1 MKEVIIIGGGI
12 SGLSV
17 AWRLINKGFKV
28 KIIEADDRVGG
39 LAKSIKIDN
48 YYFDIGPHSF
58 FSEDK
63 EVFESVMSL
72 FKGEESAMPFSKR
85 TVKMWFRNRYVDYPL
100 SAKSVLF
107 QMGILSPF
115 LSFLSFAKSYIKNIF
130 VKEDKNKPLTI
141 EDWAINNFGKYLF
154 LNFFKP
160 YTEQFWKIPTSEL
173 SHRVIPSSRKMDFA
187 KTLKHLLINKYLE
200 LSKREP
206 GKLSLV
212 QRDSLPSYYPK
223 KGFGEIGERIA
234 KKIKENNMEIYFNE
248 EVKEIEVNDKKL
260 FTIKTENKSFKS
272 DYLISKIPI
281 NTIFPKFNPKPE
293 SQILNDS
300 SKLEYL
306 SLILVYLITKKKN
319 VINCQYCYYIDRPYN
334 RISEM
339 NNFSNESSPDNENIL
354 SVEISCLKG
363 SELWNL
369 SKDEIYELCITSIE
383 KDKIIKKEDIEDFK
397 VIKVPSVYPIYRK
410 NYEKYLNKT
419 NEYFSK
425 IKNFSSIGRQGQFY
439 YGDIDQMVR
448 LGFDAADKIV
458 NSNLKDNL

>member
-1 MKEVIIIGGGI
+1 MKKVVIIGGGI
-12 SGLSV
+12 TGLST
-17 AWRLINKGFKV
+17 AWRLINKGFEV
-28 KIIEADDRVGG
+28 KILETDGRVGG
-39 LAKSIKIDN
+39 LAKSIKVDN

-63 EVFESVMSL
+63 EVFNSIMSL

-107 QMGILSPF
+107 QMGVMSPI
-115 LSFLSFAKSYIKNIF
+115 LSFLSFAKSYIKNIIF
-130 VKEDKNKPLTI
+130 KKDKNTPLTI
-141 EDWAINNFGKYLF
+141 EEWAINNFGKYLF

-173 SHRVIPSSRKMDFA
+173 SHRVIPSSSKMNFA
-187 KTLKHLLINKYLE
+187 KTLKHLFINKYLE

-234 KKIKENNMEIYFNE
+234 KVIKKNDTEIYFNE
-248 EVKEIEVNDKKL
+248 EVKEIEFNDENL
-260 FTIKTENKSFKS
+260 FTIKTANKSMKS
-272 DYLISKIPI
+272 DYLISTIPI
-281 NTIFPKFNPKPE
+281 NSIFPKFNPKPDSE
-293 SQILNDS
+293 LLRAS

-306 SLILVYLITKKKN
+306 SLILVYLITTKKN

-339 NNFSNESSPDNENIL
+339 NNFSSDSSPDNENIL
-354 SVEISCLKG
+354 SVEISCLKN

-369 SKDEIYELCITSIE
+369 SENEIYELCIKSIE
-383 KDKIIKKEDIEDFK
+383 KDKILKREDIEDFK

-410 NYEKYLNKT
+410 DYEKYLDKT

-448 LGFDAADKIV
+448 LGFDAADKII
-458 NSNLKDNL
+458 NDN

>member
-1 MKEVIIIGGGI
+1 MKKVIIIGGGI

-28 KIIEADDRVGG
+28 KILEADDRVGG

-72 FKGEESAMPFSKR
+72 FKGEESAIPFSKR
-85 TVKMWFRNRYVDYPL
+85 SVKMWFRNRYVDYPL

-115 LSFLSFAKSYIKNIF
+115 LSFLSFAKSYIKNIL

-272 DYLISKIPI
+272 DYLISTIPI

-319 VINCQYCYYIDRPYN
+319 VINCQYCYYINRPYN

-410 NYEKYLNKT
+410 DYEKYLNKT

-425 IKNFSSIGRQGQFY
+425 IKKFSSIGRQGQFY

-458 NSNLKDNL
+458 NSNLKDN

>member
-1 MKEVIIIGGGI
+1 MKEVTIIGGGI
-12 SGLSV
+12 TGLSV
-17 AWRLINKGFKV
+17 AWRLVNKGFIV
-28 KIIEADDRVGG
+28 KIFESDSSIGG
-39 LAKSIKIDN
+39 LAKSIKIDG

-63 EVFESVMSL
+63 EVFDSILNL
-72 FKGEESAMPFSKR
+72 FKNEESAILFSKR
-85 TVKMWFRNRYVDYPL
+85 IVKMWFRNRYVDYPL

-107 QMGILSPF
+107 QMGIMSPI
-115 LSFLSFAKSYIKNIF
+115 LSFLSFAKSYIKNII
-130 VKEDKNKPLTI
+130 VKKDHNALLTI

-160 YTEQFWKIPTSEL
+160 YTEQFWKIPTNEL
-173 SHRVIPSSRKMDFA
+173 DHRVIPSSRKMDFA

-234 KKIKENNMEIYFNE
+234 KVVKENGANIYLNE
-248 EVKEIEVNDKKL
+248 EVKEVEFNEGNS
-260 FTIKTENKSFKS
+260 FTIKTNNKTIKS
-272 DYLISKIPI
+272 DYLISTIPI
-281 NTIFPKFNPKPE
+281 NSIFTKFNPKPNPE
-293 SQILNDS
+293 LLLES

-306 SLILVYLITKKKN
+306 SLVLLYLITKKKE
-319 VINCQYCYYIDRPYN
+319 VINCQYCYYINRPYN

-339 NNFSNESSPDNENIL
+339 NNFSSDSSPDDENIL
-354 SVEISCLKG
+354 TVEISCLKN
-363 SELWNL
+363 SDLWNL
-369 SKDEIYELCITSIE
+369 SKNEIYELCMSSIE
-383 KDKIIKKEDIEDFK
+383 KDKILKKVDVIDFK
-397 VIKVPSVYPIYRK
+397 VFRVPSVYPIYRK
-410 NYEKYLNKT
+410 NYKEHLDKT
-419 NEYFSK
+419 NEYFSN

-448 LGFDAADKIV
+448 IGFDAADKII
-458 NSNLKDNL
+458 SE

>member
-1 MKEVIIIGGGI
+1 MKEVVIIGGGI
-12 SGLSV
+12 TGLSV

-28 KIIEADDRVGG
+28 KILESDSRVGG
-39 LAKSIKIDN
+39 LAKSIKINN

-63 EVFESVMSL
+63 EVFNCIMSL
-72 FKGEESAMPFSKR
+72 FKGEESAIPFSKR
-85 TVKMWFRNRYVDYPL
+85 AVKMWFRNRYVDYPL

-107 QMGILSPF
+107 QMGIMSPI
-115 LSFLSFAKSYIKNIF
+115 LSFLSFAKSYIKNVIF
-130 VKEDKNKPLTI
+130 KKDQNTQLTI
-141 EDWAINNFGKYLF
+141 EEWAINNFGKYLF

-160 YTEQFWKIPTSEL
+160 YTEQFWKIPCSEL

-212 QRDSLPSYYPK
+212 QRDSLPCYYPK

-234 KKIKENNMEIYFNE
+234 KILKENDTDIYFNE
-248 EVKEIEVNDKKL
+248 DVKEIELNDNNL
-260 FTIKTENKSFKS
+260 FTIKTDNKSIES
-272 DYLISKIPI
+272 DYLISTIPI
-281 NTIFPKFNPKPE
+281 NSIFSKFKPKPN
-293 SQILNDS
+293 SQILLES

-306 SLILVYLITKKKN
+306 SLVLLCLIVKKKD
-319 VINCQYCYYIDRPYN
+319 VINCQYCYCINRPYN

-339 NNFSNESSPDNENIL
+339 NNFSRDSSPDNENIL
-354 SVEISCLKG
+354 TVEISCFKN
-363 SELWNL
+363 SDLWNL
-369 SKDEIYELCITSIE
+369 SKNEIYELCMSSIE
-383 KDKIIKKEDIEDFK
+383 KDKILKKEDVIDFK
-397 VIKVPSVYPIYRK
+397 VFKIPSVYPIYRK
-410 NYEKYLNKT
+410 NYEQHLEKT
-419 NEYFSK
+419 NEYFSN

-448 LGFDAADKIV
+448 IGFDAADKII
-458 NSNLKDNL
+458 SE

>member
-28 KIIEADDRVGG
+28 KILEADDRVGG

-72 FKGEESAMPFSKR
+72 FKGEESAIPFSKR
-85 TVKMWFRNRYVDYPL
+85 SVKMWFRNRYVDYPL

-115 LSFLSFAKSYIKNIF
+115 LSFLSFAKSYIKNIL

-260 FTIKTENKSFKS
+260 FTIKTENKSFES
-272 DYLISKIPI
+272 DYLISTIPI

-319 VINCQYCYYIDRPYN
+319 VINCQYCYYINRPYN

-410 NYEKYLNKT
+410 DYEKYLNKT

-425 IKNFSSIGRQGQFY
+425 IKKFSSIGRQGQFY

-458 NSNLKDNL
+458 NSNLKDN

>member
-1 MKEVIIIGGGI
+1 MKEVVIIGGGI
-12 SGLSV
+12 TGLSV

-28 KIIEADDRVGG
+28 KILEADSRVGG

-63 EVFESVMSL
+63 EVFNSIMSL
-72 FKGEESAMPFSKR
+72 FKGEESAMSLSKR

-107 QMGILSPF
+107 QMGIMSPI
-115 LSFLSFAKSYIKNIF
+115 LSFLSFINSYIKNAII
-130 VKEDKNKPLTI
+130 KKDQNTPLTI
-141 EDWAINNFGKYLF
+141 EEWAINNFGKYLF

-234 KKIKENNMEIYFNE
+234 KTVKENGTDIYFNE
-248 EVKEIEVNDKKL
+248 EVKEIDFSVNDS
-260 FTIKTENKSFKS
+260 FTIKTDNKSIKS
-272 DYLISKIPI
+272 DYLVSTIPI
-281 NTIFPKFNPKPE
+281 NLIFTKFNPKPNQE
-293 SQILNDS
+293 IISDS

-306 SLILVYLITKKKN
+306 SLVLLYLITKKKD

-339 NNFSNESSPDNENIL
+339 NNFSSDSSPENENIL
-354 SVEISCLKG
+354 TVEISCFKN
-363 SELWNL
+363 SDLWNL
-369 SKDEIYELCITSIE
+369 SNNEIYELCMSSIE
-383 KDKIIKKEDIEDFK
+383 KDKILKRDDIEDFR
-397 VIKVPSVYPIYRK
+397 VVKVPSVYPIYRK
-410 NYEKYLNKT
+410 DYEKYLNKT

-448 LGFDAADKIV
+448 IGFDTADKII
-458 NSNLKDNL
+458 SE

>member
-272 DYLISKIPI
+272 DYLISTIPI

-410 NYEKYLNKT
+410 NYEKYLDKT

>member
-1 MKEVIIIGGGI
+1 MKKVIIIGGGI

-28 KIIEADDRVGG
+28 KILEADDRVGG

-72 FKGEESAMPFSKR
+72 FKGEESAIPFSKR
-85 TVKMWFRNRYVDYPL
+85 SVKMWFRNRYVDYPL

-115 LSFLSFAKSYIKNIF
+115 LSFLSFAKSYIKNIL

-260 FTIKTENKSFKS
+260 FTIKTENKSFES
-272 DYLISKIPI
+272 DYLISTIPI

-319 VINCQYCYYIDRPYN
+319 VINCQYCYYINRPYN

-410 NYEKYLNKT
+410 DYEKYLNKT

-425 IKNFSSIGRQGQFY
+425 IKKFSSIGRQGQFY

-458 NSNLKDNL
+458 NSNLKDN

>member
-1 MKEVIIIGGGI
+1 MKEVVIIGGGI

-28 KIIEADDRVGG
+28 KIIETDSRVGG

-63 EVFESVMSL
+63 EVFNSIMSL

-107 QMGILSPF
+107 QMGIMSPI
-115 LSFLSFAKSYIKNIF
+115 LSFLSFAKSYIKNTII
-130 VKEDKNKPLTI
+130 KKDKDTPLTI
-141 EDWAINNFGKYLF
+141 EEWAINNFGKYLF

-187 KTLKHLLINKYLE
+187 KTLKHLFINKYLE

-234 KKIKENNMEIYFNE
+234 KVIKENDTEIYFNE
-248 EVKEIEVNDKKL
+248 EVKEIEFDNKNL
-260 FTIKTENKSFKS
+260 FTIKTNKKSFKS
-272 DYLISKIPI
+272 DYLISTIPI
-281 NTIFPKFNPKPE
+281 NSIFPKFNPKPD
-293 SQILNDS
+293 SQLLNDS

-319 VINCQYCYYIDRPYN
+319 IINCQYCYYIDRPYN

-339 NNFSNESSPDNENIL
+339 NNFSSDSSPDNENIL
-354 SVEISCLKG
+354 SVEISCLKD
-363 SELWNL
+363 SDLWNL
-369 SKDEIYELCITSIE
+369 SKNEIYELCIKSIE
-383 KDKIIKKEDIEDFK
+383 KDNILKREDIEDFK

-410 NYEKYLNKT
+410 DYERYLNKT
-419 NEYFSK
+419 TEYFSK

-448 LGFDAADKIV
+448 LGFDAADKII
-458 NSNLKDNL
+458 NDNLKDN

>member
-1 MKEVIIIGGGI
+1 MKDVVIIGAGI
-12 SGLSV
+12 TGLSV
-17 AWRLINKGFKV
+17 AWRLANKGFKV
-28 KIIEADDRVGG
+28 KILESGNSVGG
-39 LAKSIKIDN
+39 LAKSIKIDD

-63 EVFESVMSL
+63 EVFDAVMSL
-72 FKGEESAMPFSKR
+72 FEGEESAIPFSKR

-107 QMGILSPF
+107 QMGIMSPI

-130 VKEDKNKPLTI
+130 TKKDLNAPLTI
-141 EDWAINNFGKYLF
+141 EEWAINNFGKYLF

-160 YTEQFWKIPTSEL
+160 YTEQFWKIPTGEL

-187 KTLKHLLINKYLE
+187 KTLKHLFINKYLE

-234 KKIKENNMEIYFNE
+234 KNVLEKETEIFFNE
-248 EVKEIEVNDKKL
+248 EVKKIELNNDKS
-260 FTIKTENKSFKS
+260 FIIKTDNISIKS
-272 DYLISKIPI
+272 DYLISTIPI
-281 NTIFPKFNPKPE
+281 NSIVPKFTPKPGAE
-293 SQILNDS
+293 ILEDS

-306 SLILVYLITKKKN
+306 SLVLLYLITEKKD

-339 NNFSNESSPDNENIL
+339 NNFSSDLSPKNENIL
-354 SVEISCLKG
+354 TVEISCLKN
-363 SELWNL
+363 SDLWNL
-369 SKDEIYELCITSIE
+369 SNDEIYELCISSIE
-383 KDKIIKKEDIEDFK
+383 KDKILHKEDIKDFK
-397 VIKVPSVYPIYRK
+397 VVRIPSVYPIYRK
-410 NYEKYLNKT
+410 DYENYLNKT
-419 NEYFSK
+419 NDYFSK
-425 IKNFSSIGRQGQFY
+425 IKNFSSIGRQGNFY

-448 LGFDAADKIV
+448 IGFDEADKII
-458 NSNLKDNL
+458 NENL

>member
-1 MKEVIIIGGGI
+1 
-12 SGLSV
+12 
-17 AWRLINKGFKV
+17 
-28 KIIEADDRVGG
+28 
-39 LAKSIKIDN
+39 
-48 YYFDIGPHSF
+48 
-58 FSEDK
+58 
-63 EVFESVMSL
+63 
-72 FKGEESAMPFSKR
+72 
-85 TVKMWFRNRYVDYPL
+85 
-100 SAKSVLF
+100 
-107 QMGILSPF
+107 
-115 LSFLSFAKSYIKNIF
+115 
-130 VKEDKNKPLTI
+130 
-141 EDWAINNFGKYLF
+141 
-154 LNFFKP
+154 
-160 YTEQFWKIPTSEL
+160 
-173 SHRVIPSSRKMDFA
+173 
-187 KTLKHLLINKYLE
+187 
-200 LSKREP
+200 
-206 GKLSLV
+206 
-212 QRDSLPSYYPK
+212 
-223 KGFGEIGERIA
+223 
-234 KKIKENNMEIYFNE
+234 MEIYFNE

-260 FTIKTENKSFKS
+260 FTIKTKNKSFKS
-272 DYLISKIPI
+272 DYLISTIPI

-410 NYEKYLNKT
+410 NYEKYLDKT

>member
-187 KTLKHLLINKYLE
+187 KTLKHLLISKYLE

-272 DYLISKIPI
+272 DYLISTIPI

-339 NNFSNESSPDNENIL
+339 NNFSNESSPSNENIL

-410 NYEKYLNKT
+410 DYEKYLNKT

-425 IKNFSSIGRQGQFY
+425 IKKFSSIGRQGQFY

-458 NSNLKDNL
+458 NSNLKDN

>member
-272 DYLISKIPI
+272 DYLISTIPI
-281 NTIFPKFNPKPE
+281 NSIFSKFNPKPE

>member
-1 MKEVIIIGGGI
+1 MKDVVIIGAGI
-12 SGLSV
+12 TGLSV
-17 AWRLINKGFKV
+17 AWRLANRGFKV
-28 KIIEADDRVGG
+28 KILESGNSVGG
-39 LAKSIKIDN
+39 LAKSIKIDD

-63 EVFESVMSL
+63 EVFDAIISL
-72 FKGEESAMPFSKR
+72 FEGEESAIPFSKR

-107 QMGILSPF
+107 QMGIMSPI

-130 VKEDKNKPLTI
+130 TKKDLNAPLTI
-141 EDWAINNFGKYLF
+141 EEWAINNFGKYLF

-187 KTLKHLLINKYLE
+187 KTLKHLFINKYLE

-234 KKIKENNMEIYFNE
+234 KNVLEKETEIFFNE
-248 EVKEIEVNDKKL
+248 EVNKIELNNDKS
-260 FTIKTENKSFKS
+260 FIIKTDNISIKS
-272 DYLISKIPI
+272 DYLISTIPI
-281 NTIFPKFNPKPE
+281 NSIVPKFTPKPE
-293 SQILNDS
+293 AQILEDS

-306 SLILVYLITKKKN
+306 SLVLLYLITEKKD

-339 NNFSNESSPDNENIL
+339 NNFSNDSFCKIL
-354 SVEISCLKG
+354 KSHTKHVTL
-363 SELWNL
+363 
-369 SKDEIYELCITSIE
+369 
-383 KDKIIKKEDIEDFK
+383 
-397 VIKVPSVYPIYRK
+397 
-410 NYEKYLNKT
+410 
-419 NEYFSK
+419 
-425 IKNFSSIGRQGQFY
+425 
-439 YGDIDQMVR
+439 
-448 LGFDAADKIV
+448 
-458 NSNLKDNL
+458 

>member
-1 MKEVIIIGGGI
+1 MKDVVIIGAGI
-12 SGLSV
+12 TGLSV
-17 AWRLINKGFKV
+17 AWRLIDKGFNV
-28 KIIEADDRVGG
+28 KIVEADSNVGG
-39 LAKSIKIDN
+39 LAKSIKIDD

-63 EVFESVMSL
+63 EVFDSIMSL
-72 FKGEESAMPFSKR
+72 FHGEESAMPFSKR

-107 QMGILSPF
+107 QMGLMSPI
-115 LSFLSFAKSYIKNIF
+115 LSFLSFAKSYIKNII
-130 VKEDKNKPLTI
+130 VKRDANTPLTI
-141 EDWAINNFGKYLF
+141 EEWAINNFGKYLF

-160 YTEQFWKIPTSEL
+160 YTEQFWKISTSEL

-187 KTLKHLLINKYLE
+187 KTLKQLLINKYLE

-234 KKIKENNMEIYFNE
+234 KKVLKHNTEIYFNE
-248 EVKEIEVNDKKL
+248 KVKEIEINDDKSFL
-260 FTIKTENKSFKS
+260 VKTDNKSIKS
-272 DYLISKIPI
+272 DFVISTIPI
-281 NTIFPKFNPKPE
+281 NSIVPKFNPKPDT
-293 SQILNDS
+293 QILHDS

-306 SLILVYLITKKKN
+306 SLVLLYLITKKKD

-339 NNFSNESSPDNENIL
+339 NNFSTDLSPENENIL
-354 SVEISCLKG
+354 TVEISCLKN
-363 SELWNL
+363 SDLWKL
-369 SKDEIYELCITSIE
+369 PDDKIYDLCISSIE
-383 KDKIIKKEDIEDFK
+383 KDKILAKEDIEDFK
-397 VIKVPSVYPIYRK
+397 VVRIPSVYPIYRK
-410 NYEKYLNKT
+410 DYENYLNKT
-419 NEYFSK
+419 SNYFSK
-425 IKNFSSIGRQGQFY
+425 IKNFSSVGRQGNFY

-448 LGFDAADKIV
+448 IGFDAADKIV
-458 NSNLKDNL
+458 MATPKID

>member
-1 MKEVIIIGGGI
+1 MKKVVIIGGGI
-12 SGLSV
+12 TGLST
-17 AWRLINKGFKV
+17 AWRLINKGFEV
-28 KIIEADDRVGG
+28 KILETDDKVGG
-39 LAKSIKIDN
+39 LAKTIKVDD
-48 YYFDIGPHSF
+48 YHFDIGPHSF

-63 EVFESVMSL
+63 EVFNLIMSL
-72 FKGEESAMPFSKR
+72 FKGEESAMPYSKR
-85 TVKMWFRNRYVDYPL
+85 TVKMWFRNKYVDYPL

-107 QMGILSPF
+107 QMGIMSPI
-115 LSFLSFAKSYIKNIF
+115 LSFLSFAKSYIKNII
-130 VKEDKNKPLTI
+130 VKKDPNKLLTV

-234 KKIKENNMEIYFNE
+234 KVVKENNTEIYFNE
-248 EVKEIEVNDKKL
+248 EVKEIEITDENK
-260 FTIKTENKSFKS
+260 FITKTDNKSFKS
-272 DYLISKIPI
+272 DYLISTIPI
-281 NTIFPKFNPKPE
+281 NTIFLKFNPKPNLHTLLE
-293 SQILNDS
+293 S

-306 SLILVYLITKKKN
+306 SLVLVYLITKRKN

-339 NNFSNESSPDNENIL
+339 NNFSNDSSPDNENIL

-363 SELWNL
+363 SDLWNL
-369 SKDEIYELCITSIE
+369 SKNEIYDLCMKSIE
-383 KDKIIKKEDIEDFK
+383 KDKILKKEDIEDFK

-410 NYEKYLNKT
+410 DYEKYLNKT
-419 NEYFSK
+419 NEYLSK
-425 IKNFSSIGRQGQFY
+425 IENFSSIGRQGQFY

-448 LGFDAADKIV
+448 IGFDTADKI
-458 NSNLKDNL
+458 SKDNINNS